1 MLVLFTNRKSHKG
14 FRSVPKAMTL
24 SDLERPNGR
33 HYVLFHTNT
42 TAFGVNC
49 VKFAEARRMLTT
61 TEMYSSESHFS
72 NILVMEDDARYLCGT
87 RVTCYLTCPNQYT
100 VSLLSV
106 YISCRIEYILQPVG

>member
-72 NILVMEDDARYLCGT
+72 NILVIEDDARYLCG
-87 RVTCYLTCPNQYT
+87 N
-100 VSLLSV
+100 
-106 YISCRIEYILQPVG
+106 